1 MVLASLCGG
10 SVTRQVRDD
19 VVRGLAGYEWNSAEH
34 RIVYD
39 AIRRLGAEP
48 AERLR
53 ERLPAETTRM
63 GFPDIEWDDY
73 LRRDESGAAQ
83 RTTAV
88 ELADELLSIAR
99 ADLREP

>member
-1 MVLASLCGG
+1 MILTLLCGG
-10 SVTRQVRDD
+10 SVTRQARDD
-19 VVRGLAGYEWNSAEH
+19 VVRRLAGYEWNSAEH
-34 RIVYD
+34 RVVYD
-39 AIRRLGAEP
+39 AIRRIGAEP
-48 AERLR
+48 AARLR

-63 GFPDIEWDDY
+63 GFPDVEWDNY
-73 LRRDESGAAQ
+73 LRRNESDAAQ